1 MIKKVFSSLRGF
13 QGIDS
18 LPIEVREKLDEH
30 IRQKA
35 VDRAEEKMLLSSK
48 DKELFTDDDKQKLI
62 AHCESEIR
70 QEYKSG
76 SMKLVLAAL
85 GIGYFV

>member
-18 LPIEVREKLDEH
+18 LPSDVREKLAEH

-48 DKELFTDDDKQKLI
+48 QEELFTEEDKQKLI
-62 AHCESEIR
+62 AHCESEIH
-70 QEYKSG
+70 QEYKNG
-76 SMKLVLAAL
+76 SIKLVLAAL